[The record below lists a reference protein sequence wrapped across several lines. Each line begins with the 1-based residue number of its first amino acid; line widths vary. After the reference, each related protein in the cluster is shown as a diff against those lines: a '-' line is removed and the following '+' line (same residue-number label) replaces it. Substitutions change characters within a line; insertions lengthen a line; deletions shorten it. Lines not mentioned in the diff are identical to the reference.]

1 MRLTSPASVECAP
14 GTCAPDGDG
23 PGAARPRRYLQSCSE
38 LFPRPRASPK
48 TPVYRNNITVS
59 LIDALAVAVPI
70 VLWALHERTGKPVL
84 LWAYG
89 AYAALIVFWF
99 GFLDGFLD
107 HVAKAAGMENTTFL
121 PGGDEAIVGT
131 AMQLWSQPA
140 TTAFY
145 EGTGILSAFL
155 SLLTVITT
163 GIFLF
168 RNLPARS
175 ETRQKA

>member
-1 MRLTSPASVECAP
+1 MFKMSPASASLAALVATLIAT
-14 GTCAPDGDG
+14 GIHHIFRLG
-23 PGAARPRRYLQSCSE
+23 PG
-38 LFPRPRASPK
+38 
-48 TPVYRNNITVS
+48 
-59 LIDALAVAVPI
+59 LILPMAIAVAVPI
-70 VLWALHERTGKPVL
+70 VLWALHERTGRPAL